1 MSRMITVSLPLD
13 IYTYPDIPLPEV
25 WTVEQLESR
34 TPLTAD
40 EVTAQARQAV
50 RGLLQD
56 PRLKAGA
63 TVAVGVGSRGLD
75 NLVPVVRAVISELK
89 ANGLCP
95 FIIPAMGSHGGATDE
110 GQRQVLA
117 DYGVTEESAGTE
129 IRSSMETVFMGELT
143 GTDAGDYVGQKVYA
157 DKNAHSADA
166 ILLIN
171 RIKHHTDFKG
181 EIESGIAKMSVI
193 GLGKR
198 FGAEC
203 VHQYGVNG
211 LRDLVPRI
219 ARFLVAK
226 LPIVGGVALIENN
239 FGKTCEIH
247 TLPANQ
253 IANEGEKALLSHSRA
268 LAPHLPFDELDALV
282 VDEMGKNISGAGMD
296 THVIGRG
303 FLPSLKEEEWG
314 KPDVRLIA
322 VLDLTKESHGNA
334 TALGLADITTQALIE
349 KADFTTTFIN
359 LRTSGEG
366 GALRGRIPLI
376 MPTKEDCV
384 RTMYGICGRKTREE
398 VRFARIKN
406 TADVQYIEISASL
419 LEEARNNPQLRVLE
433 GSHPLDLN
441 CSVSAC

>member
-1 MSRMITVSLPLD
+1 MSSEITLSLPLD

-25 WTVEQLESR
+25 WTVEQKESAAALS
-34 TPLTAD
+34 PD
-40 EVTAQARQAV
+40 EAGAKARQAV
-50 RGLLQD
+50 MELLQD

-75 NLVPVVRAVISELK
+75 NLVPVVRAVVSQLK
-89 ANGLCP
+89 ESGLRP

-129 IRSSMETVFMGELT
+129 IRSSMETLFVGELT
-143 GTDAGDYVGQKVYA
+143 GEAAGDYVGQKVYA
-157 DKNAHSADA
+157 DKNALSADA

-181 EIESGIAKMSVI
+181 EIESGIAKMCVI

-219 ARFLVAK
+219 ARFLVSK

-239 FGKTCEIH
+239 LGKTCEVH
-247 TLPANQ
+247 ALPANQ
-253 IANEGEKALLSHSRA
+253 VANAGEMALLEHSRA
-268 LAPHLPFDELDALV
+268 LAPHLPFDEADVLV
-282 VDEMGKNISGAGMD
+282 IDEMGKNISGAGMD

-303 FLPSLKEEEWG
+303 YLPSLKEEEWG
-314 KPDVRLIA
+314 KPNVRLIA
-322 VLDLTKESHGNA
+322 VLDLTKETHGNA
-334 TALGLADITTQALIE
+334 TALGLADITTKTLID
-349 KADFTTTFIN
+349 KADFITTFIN
-359 LRTSGEG
+359 MRTSGEG
-366 GALRGRIPLI
+366 GVLRGRIPLI

-384 RTMYGICGRKTREE
+384 KTAYGTCGRKTYAE
-398 VRFARIKN
+398 VRFVRIRN
-406 TADVQYIEISASL
+406 TADVQYLEISESL
-419 LEEARNNPQLRVLE
+419 VEEARANPSLRVLE
-433 GSHPLDLN
+433 GSHALDLN
-441 CSVSAC
+441 RPVRP

>member
-1 MSRMITVSLPLD
+1 MSSSITISLPLD
-13 IYTYPDIPLPEV
+13 IYTYPEIPLPEV
-25 WTVEQLESR
+25 WTIEQLASKAAL
-34 TPLTAD
+34 TPD
-40 EVTAQARQAV
+40 EVATGAQQAV
-50 RGLLQD
+50 AALLQD

-75 NLVPVVRAVISELK
+75 NLVPVVRTVISALR
-89 ANGLCP
+89 AGGLCP

-117 DYGVTEESAGTE
+117 DYGVTEESAGAE
-129 IRSSMETVFMGELT
+129 IRSSMETIFVGELS
-143 GTDAGDYVGQKVYA
+143 GEDAGDYVGQKVYC
-157 DKNAHSADA
+157 DKNALSADA

-171 RIKHHTDFKG
+171 RIKPHTDFKG
-181 EIESGIAKMSVI
+181 DIESGIAKMCVI

-219 ARFLVAK
+219 ARFLTSK
-226 LPIVGGVALIENN
+226 LPIVGGVALIENE

-247 TLPANQ
+247 PVPANQ
-253 IANEGEKALLSHSRA
+253 VAREGEMALLAHSRT
-268 LAPHLPFDELDALV
+268 LAPHLPFDEVDVLI

-314 KPDVRLIA
+314 KPDVRLVA
-322 VLDLTKESHGNA
+322 VLDLTTETHGNA
-334 TALGLADITTQALIE
+334 TALGLADLTTKTLID
-349 KADFTTTFIN
+349 KADFERTFIN

-384 RTMYGICGRKTREE
+384 RTAYGICGRKTSQE
-398 VRFARIKN
+398 VRFVRIKN
-406 TADVQYIEISASL
+406 TADVQYLEISAAL
-419 LEEARNNPQLRVLE
+419 LEEARQNSHVRVME
-433 GSHPLDLN
+433 GARTLDLN
-441 CSVSAC
+441 RAPNP